1 MTKEVGPCR
10 GAFQR
15 YFYNN
20 DSGKCEEFLYGKLFK
35 LFFRNVLYY
44 ILFLIKKG
52 GCEGN
57 ENNFETVEECNKKC
71 SASIESVSVVPG
83 NLKFNL

>member
-1 MTKEVGPCR
+1 M
-10 GAFQR
+10 
-15 YFYNN
+15 
-20 DSGKCEEFLYGKLFK
+20 
-35 LFFRNVLYY
+35 FFITFIV
-44 ILFLIKKG
+44 FDKKG
-52 GCEGN
+52 GCQGN